1 MTNNTSIK
9 NFEQNLQELESLVET
24 LESGELSLEDALN
37 HFENGIKKT
46 QACQKALHA
55 AEQRVQVL
63 VEKNGAL
70 GIEAFNT
77 EVNQAED

>member
-70 GIEAFNT
+70 GFETFNT

>member
-9 NFEQNLQELESLVET
+9 NFEQNLEELESLVET

-37 HFENGIKKT
+37 HFEQGIKKT

-70 GIEAFNT
+70 GYEAFDT
-77 EVNQAED
+77 ETNQTDG